1 MKNKDNAL
9 IFESYVKESL
19 SPDPVKQKYNQ
30 IVSQLKDLIDQKK
43 QHLPGISEQD
53 AFDVSVEDLQSQYN
67 DQGDYE
73 AVELLSH
80 ISAKGGLQE
89 ADSGSDQSI
98 DEEMSGEELQ
108 LNHAINSIINYIASD
123 SAEYSSVEN
132 NLMELRDML
141 R

>member
-30 IVSQLKDLIDQKK
+30 IVSQLKHLIDQKK